1 MRIKLFL
8 LLNNEILIN
17 SEKRDNIIY
26 WPESV
31 GS

>member
-1 MRIKLFL
+1 MRIKLF

>member
-26 WPESV
+26 WSV